1 MAEQCGELVKV
12 TCHGCWVPLEHVV
25 GGGSGGGSDAAKV
38 GIQISR
44 GIAWKV
50 VLGEKERTDKV
61 KSKKVK

>member
-1 MAEQCGELVKV
+1 
-12 TCHGCWVPLEHVV
+12 V
-25 GGGSGGGSDAAKV
+25 GGGSGGGSGSDAAKV